1 MENNNR
7 IENEIEV
14 QVKKESKSLPEYAK
28 KIAELKGKKGESD
41 NERSKFISELL
52 GKSTI
57 GRKGESD
64 NERR

>member
-41 NERSKFISELL
+41 NER
-52 GKSTI
+52 
-57 GRKGESD
+57 R
-64 NERR
+64 